1 MDESPKQ
8 LIGHTRKPLPMS
20 AGGEQKCDY
29 EYERLGVCNIFLVSE
44 PLAGYRKVKIT
55 TNKCKTDWAEFMEEI
70 AQAYPQAEKITL
82 VMDNLGTHTPG
93 ALYERFEPIKAKQI
107 WDRFEFVY
115 TPKHG
120 SWLNMAEIELN
131 VLNNQCLDR
140 RIRTIEEVR
149 EESEAWEKARNGHK
163 KKINWQFTTED
174 ARIKLKRLYPSY
186 ES

>member
-1 MDESPKQ
+1 MKGWVIPPKGSGEFVACMERVLDVYKRPYDAKRPVVCMDESPKQ

-82 VMDNLGTHTPG
+82 VMD
-93 ALYERFEPIKAKQI
+93 
-107 WDRFEFVY
+107 
-115 TPKHG
+115 
-120 SWLNMAEIELN
+120 S
-131 VLNNQCLDR
+131 
-140 RIRTIEEVR
+140 
-149 EESEAWEKARNGHK
+149 
-163 KKINWQFTTED
+163 
-174 ARIKLKRLYPSY
+174 
-186 ES
+186 